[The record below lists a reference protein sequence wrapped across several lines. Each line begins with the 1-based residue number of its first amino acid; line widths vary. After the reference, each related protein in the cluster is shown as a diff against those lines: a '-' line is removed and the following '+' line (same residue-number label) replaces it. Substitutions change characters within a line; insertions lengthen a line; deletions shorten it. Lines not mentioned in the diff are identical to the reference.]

1 VTMRDLVDCYYS
13 GIEVVC
19 IPHHKM
25 AEGPLVV
32 EQYRKLYS
40 AIAGAVKSTGEV
52 RTVNSLLW
60 NWNELEMYL
69 GYAFDHYGQHPTKP
83 FDFLN
88 AAFRHF
94 PVRSNFH
101 THILLA
107 ALRLKNSNTIVL
119 NIDVFNILAPLV
131 SSSILLDV
139 CRKRLPNKRTSLP
152 TSAESI
158 QYGAGLGELTRVQY
172 REGT

>member
-1 VTMRDLVDCYYS
+1 MRDLVDCYYS

-32 EQYRKLYS
+32 EQYQKLYG
-40 AIAGAVKSTGEV
+40 AIERAVKKTGDV
-52 RTVNSLLW
+52 RNVNSLLW

-83 FDFLN
+83 FDFLH

-101 THILLA
+101 THILLV
-107 ALRLKNSNTIVL
+107 ALRLKNPNTIANNV
-119 NIDVFNILAPLV
+119 DVFDTLAPLV

-139 CRKRLPNKRTSLP
+139 CRKRLPNKRTFVQIY
-152 TSAESI
+152 EQSI
-158 QYGAGLGELTRVQY
+158 GVGTRKLTGPKS